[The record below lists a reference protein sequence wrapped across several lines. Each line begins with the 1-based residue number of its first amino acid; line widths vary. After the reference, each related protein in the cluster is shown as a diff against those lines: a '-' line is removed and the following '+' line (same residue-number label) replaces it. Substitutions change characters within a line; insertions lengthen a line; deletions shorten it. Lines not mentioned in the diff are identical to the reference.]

1 MSPGMQHRRRVPNF
15 GLWPFNNVAAAQRQS
30 TNSTLPPH
38 LSQHLSASI
47 VHCSMRASLLCCSG
61 LCLFVS
67 IIVGCAGSPPE
78 AGTVVIPVT
87 LAKVSEPAV
96 LPDTTA
102 VDPPARSGIA
112 TRVIEVAPLVSGGAH
127 VYISL
132 DVPAS
137 WAVRS
142 TANSKSLRP
151 CQLSPSSP
159 SELFIGLRS
168 CTAPSCAENEK
179 LGNDLRAEELIDSA
193 AIEHSESHRVNSGQ
207 ITRLTGHRGN
217 HTFSAFRYV
226 VPVSDGAV
234 ASCEAFLFGDDRAF
248 QTAYESACFSV
259 QILPDAARAGTSDL
273 PAAPDS
279 APSPVPLANAAQTAA
294 DYVTALWQ
302 RDETKARAYLLTSV
316 DCVHQG
322 GAADTCSYG
331 EAERTAALTDAAT
344 SFPTDFIPGSADAR
358 YALDLPGVLIATVK
372 RRGDP
377 CGPGY
382 EITLT
387 QTAAGYAVL
396 SPDPIP
402 DPRLAK

>member
-1 MSPGMQHRRRVPNF
+1 
-15 GLWPFNNVAAAQRQS
+15 
-30 TNSTLPPH
+30 
-38 LSQHLSASI
+38 
-47 VHCSMRASLLCCSG
+47 MRASLLSCSG
-61 LCLFVS
+61 FGLFVP
-67 IIVGCAGSPPE
+67 ILMGCAGSPPD

-87 LAKVSEPAV
+87 AAKVPEPT
-96 LPDTTA
+96 LSPDPGG
-102 VDPPARSGIA
+102 VDPPSRSGTA
-112 TRVIEVAPLVSGGAH
+112 TRVIDMAPIGPSAH
-127 VYISL
+127 VYLSL

-142 TANSKSLRP
+142 TANFKSLRP

-159 SELFIGLRS
+159 SELFIGLRL
-168 CTAPSCAENEK
+168 CTTPSCAEHEK
-179 LGNDLRAEELIDSA
+179 LGVDLGTEALIDST
-193 AIEHSESHRVNSGQ
+193 AIEHTESLRVGSGQ

-217 HTFSAFRYV
+217 HTFSAFRFV
-226 VPVSDGAV
+226 VPVSDSTV

-259 QILPDAARAGTSDL
+259 QILPDASRTGTSDL

-279 APSPVPLANAAQTAA
+279 VPPPAPLANAAQTAA
-294 DYVTALWQ
+294 DYATALWQ

-331 EAERTAALTDAAT
+331 EAERTAALTEALT
-344 SFPTDFIPGSADAR
+344 SFPSDFIPGSADAR
-358 YALDLPGVLIATVK
+358 YALDLPGVLVATVK

-382 EITLT
+382 EIILT
-387 QTAAGYAVL
+387 QTASGYAVL
-396 SPDPIP
+396 SPDPTP